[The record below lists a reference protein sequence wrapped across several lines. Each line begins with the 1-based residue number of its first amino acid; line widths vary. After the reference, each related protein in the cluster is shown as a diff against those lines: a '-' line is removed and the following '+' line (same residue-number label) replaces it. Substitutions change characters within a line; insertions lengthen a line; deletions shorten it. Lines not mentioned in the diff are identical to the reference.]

1 MSNYVMAAVGYT
13 GSGICFAV
21 AVAVAVA
28 VREDLVSVRH
38 SGGES

>member
-21 AVAVAVA
+21 AVAVAV
-28 VREDLVSVRH
+28 REDLVSVRH

>member
-1 MSNYVMAAVGYT
+1 MSNYVMAAVGNT
-13 GSGICFAV
+13 GSGICF
-21 AVAVAVA
+21 AVA